1 MLSHNFLAV
10 NSGERKL
17 LEFHSHKCMYCASH
31 IFCKAVTID
40 SRTTHRALTIRPK
53 IPKFSKRGQMIRK
66 FQKFRKLLNFRK
78 ANHST
83 ENSGNSGR
91 RVKRNGNF
99 QEKLFENLGIPQVV
113 VLCFEISANSQFST
127 QR

>member
-10 NSGERKL
+10 NNSGERKL
-17 LEFHSHKCMYCASH
+17 LEFHSHKCMYCASIRKNH

-66 FQKFRKLLNFRK
+66 FQKIRKLLNFRK

-83 ENSGNSGR
+83 ENSGM

-99 QEKLFENLGIPQVV
+99 QEKLFENLGIPHVV
-113 VLCFEISANSQFST
+113 VLCFGISANSQFST
-127 QR
+127 